1 VAPIVKKFVQHQFR
15 LFGHVQRRLPEVHDS
30 NEKRKTEVDMERDSK
45 KRYEKMEHTQR
56 IRLE

>member
-1 VAPIVKKFVQHQFR
+1 VKKFVQHQFR

-45 KRYEKMEHTQR
+45 KRFEKMEHTQR